1 MKRFVTIL
9 LALTMLAS
17 VGSTVYAAD
26 SSGQGNIDANFPYDG
41 GNPIG
46 VYGVYD
52 AAENP
57 APVYSVTVEWDSL
70 EFSCS
75 LTGDVTWHP
84 NDHTYDD
91 QRTFTWNKLSDGDPL
106 DPDNKTTEFQRTI
119 RVTNNS
125 SADVYAKASLEAQQQ
140 NYGFNLIVAPGD
152 KSVPVYN
159 RAYNPEVKNNEIF
172 TVTLKPPSTPDVNTP
187 NGQFQVGKVTI
198 TVSTTSLDSP

>member
-17 VGSTVYAAD
+17 VGSVAYAED
-26 SSGQGNIDANFPYDG
+26 IDGRGEINGTFPYEG
-41 GNPIG
+41 STPIG
-46 VYGVYD
+46 VHGIYD

-57 APVYSVTVEWDSL
+57 EPVYSVKVEWDSL
-70 EFSCS
+70 QFSCS

-125 SADVYAKASLEAQQQ
+125 SADVYAKATLETQER
-140 NYGFNLIVAPGD
+140 NYGFGLIVAPID
-152 KSVPVYN
+152 KSEIVYN
-159 RAYNPEVKNNEIF
+159 RAYNPEVKNDKIF
-172 TVTLKPPSTPDVNTP
+172 TVTLKPPSTPDINTP
-187 NGQFQVGKVTI
+187 NDSFQVGKVTI
-198 TVSTTSLDSP
+198 TLSTTSLDNP